1 VTGSEDVAEQV
12 AGMFVVAPWDTE
24 RSEFPDEMSFA
35 LTHWGAT
42 QGFRQY
48 CGELSGEVVRDF
60 VTTYPFSDSPE
71 PNAA

>member
-1 VTGSEDVAEQV
+1 
-12 AGMFVVAPWDTE
+12 
-24 RSEFPDEMSFA
+24 MS
-35 LTHWGAT
+35 LS
-42 QGFRQY
+42 GFRQY

>member
-1 VTGSEDVAEQV
+1 
-12 AGMFVVAPWDTE
+12 
-24 RSEFPDEMSFA
+24 MSFA

-60 VTTYPFSDSPE
+60 VTTHPFSDSPE